1 MDKRTLALLK
11 VHCTAVFFGASGIF
25 GALIQ
30 SSAET
35 IVLGRVMIAFAM
47 ISLYFLWKKQP
58 LVKLN
63 LKQIGQQAV
72 SGGWLAAH
80 WVTFFTAVKVG
91 GVAVATLGFASFPAF
106 VALFESLFFREKLRF
121 REVVLLIAIT
131 IGLILVTPEFT
142 FGNEATQGLLWGI
155 LSALV
160 YGILAVFNRNT
171 MSKISGVQSSW
182 WQYIFATLLLFPFSI
197 TEFPQVSAQ
206 DWFWIFCVGFLC
218 TTFAYTLF
226 ISSLDTINAR
236 TASMII
242 SLEPVYAIVIAW
254 ICFGEMPTFKMIIGG
269 AIILLSVAWANLK
282 K

>member
-11 VHCTAVFFGASGIF
+11 VHGTAVFFGASGIF

-35 IVLGRVMIAFAM
+35 IVLGRVMIALAM

-63 LKQIGQQAV
+63 LKQMGQQAV
-72 SGGWLAAH
+72 SGGLLAAH
-80 WVTFFTAVKVG
+80 WVTFFIAVKVG

-131 IGLILVTPEFT
+131 VGLILVTPEFT
-142 FGNEATQGLLWGI
+142 FGNEATRGLLWGV

-160 YGILAVFNRNT
+160 YGILAVFNRHT
-171 MSKISGVQSSW
+171 MSKISGVQASW
-182 WQYIFATLLLFPFSI
+182 WQYMFATFLLLPFSV
-197 TEFPQVSAQ
+197 TELPSVSAQ

-218 TTFAYTLF
+218 TTLAYTLF

-254 ICFGEMPTFKMIIGG
+254 LCFGEVPTLKMIIGG

>member
-11 VHCTAVFFGASGIF
+11 VHGTAVFFGASGIF
-25 GALIQ
+25 GLLIQ

-63 LKQIGQQAV
+63 SQQILQQAV
-72 SGGWLAAH
+72 SGGLLAAH
-80 WVTFFTAVKVG
+80 WVTFFIAVKVG

-121 REVVLLIAIT
+121 REIVLLIAIT
-131 IGLILVTPEFT
+131 IGLMLVTPEFT

-160 YGILAVFNRNT
+160 YAILAVVNRHT
-171 MSKISGVQSSW
+171 MSKISGVQASW
-182 WQYIFATLLLFPFSI
+182 WQYIWATVLLLPFSAAELP
-197 TEFPQVSAQ
+197 TVSVE
-206 DWFWIFCVGFLC
+206 DWFWILCIGFLC
-218 TTFAYTLF
+218 TTLAYTLF

-254 ICFGEMPTFKMIIGG
+254 IYFNEVPSIRMLIGG
-269 AIILLSVAWANLK
+269 AMILLSVAWANLK

>member
-1 MDKRTLALLK
+1 MEKRTLALLK
-11 VHCTAVFFGASGIF
+11 VHGTAVLFGASVIF

-35 IVLGRVMIAFAM
+35 IVLGRVMIAFAI

-63 LKQIGQQAV
+63 LQQMAQLAF
-72 SGGWLAAH
+72 SAALLAAH
-80 WVTFFTAVKVG
+80 WVTFFVAVKVG

-106 VALFESLFFREKLRF
+106 VALFESLSFREKLRF

-131 IGLILVTPEFT
+131 VGLILVTPEFT
-142 FGNEATQGLLWGI
+142 FGNQATQGLLWGV

-160 YGILAVFNRNT
+160 YGILAVANRRT
-171 MSKISGVQSSW
+171 MSKISGVQASW
-182 WQYIFATLLLFPFSI
+182 WQYIFATLFLLPLSI
-197 TEFPQVSAQ
+197 TEFPSVSTQ
-206 DWFWIFCVGFLC
+206 DWFWIFCIGFLC
-218 TTFAYTLF
+218 TTLAYTLF

-254 ICFGEMPTFKMIIGG
+254 LCFNEVPTLKMIIGG
-269 AIILLSVAWANLK
+269 LIILLSVAWANLK